1 MPLPG
6 GGTGPRIADL
16 HLPEAVLHGWDLA
29 TATDR
34 DRTGD
39 LEAVRAAFD
48 AHPTTAVSRP
58 PGTGRGATSAEDDE
72 EEDRPGGAPTRLGR
86 SLPV

>member
-1 MPLPG
+1 M
-6 GGTGPRIADL
+6 IASDHAVL
-16 HLPEAVLHGWDLA
+16 HLPEAVPHGWDLA

-39 LEAVRAAFD
+39 PEAVRA

-72 EEDRPGGAPTRLGR
+72 EKDRPGGAPTRLGR